1 MNWRRSASAAL
12 LAALIA
18 CGPAILSAHAA
29 TIIAIV
35 NDQPITEL
43 DLKQRIALLEV
54 MDDVP
59 RGGMDDRKALRQ
71 LIDQTVKIQEAK
83 RYNLLPSDTE
93 LNERIKVLAKNM
105 KLTVDQL
112 YAKLE
117 EKGVSRTAFIEYVKA
132 GMGFNRIMQG
142 KYGQQVKASDA
153 EIDTMEVELE
163 TQCMRIL
170 ALGSPVAHD
179 LRFVLSVVRISG
191 DFERIA
197 DLSRGIAKKVVRWS
211 GGAGPTEVPGT
222 LADMATSAQ
231 AMMADVLAALA
242 DEDAELC
249 REVRRADRRVDDLN
263 KEVIATSRQLIQDD
277 PSLAAEAIDIMQIAQ
292 RIERIADITTNIAED
307 VIVLV
312 EGRVV
317 RHGD

>member
-1 MNWRRSASAAL
+1 MAIDLQTEILNLRRSL
-12 LAALIA
+12 LAM
-18 CGPAILSAHAA
+18 GAA
-29 TIIAIV
+29 TERRVGLAV
-35 NDQPITEL
+35 
-43 DLKQRIALLEV
+43 RALVEA
-54 MDDVP
+54 DV
-59 RGGMDDRKALRQ
+59 AAA
-71 LIDQTVKIQEAK
+71 QE
-83 RYNLLPSDTE
+83 
-93 LNERIKVLAKNM
+93 
-105 KLTVDQL
+105 
-112 YAKLE
+112 
-117 EKGVSRTAFIEYVKA
+117 
-132 GMGFNRIMQG
+132 
-142 KYGQQVKASDA
+142 VKASDA

-249 REVRRADRRVDDLN
+249 REVRRADRRVDNLN

-277 PSLAAEAIDIMQIAQ
+277 PTLTAEAIDIMQIAQ
-292 RIERIADITTNIAED
+292 RLERIADITTNIAED
-307 VIVLV
+307 VIFLV

>member
-1 MNWRRSASAAL
+1 MAIDLQTEILNLRRSLLAMGAATERRVGLAVRALVEADVSAA
-12 LAALIA
+12 
-18 CGPAILSAHAA
+18 
-29 TIIAIV
+29 
-35 NDQPITEL
+35 
-43 DLKQRIALLEV
+43 
-54 MDDVP
+54 
-59 RGGMDDRKALRQ
+59 
-71 LIDQTVKIQEAK
+71 QE
-83 RYNLLPSDTE
+83 
-93 LNERIKVLAKNM
+93 
-105 KLTVDQL
+105 
-112 YAKLE
+112 
-117 EKGVSRTAFIEYVKA
+117 
-132 GMGFNRIMQG
+132 
-142 KYGQQVKASDA
+142 VKASDA

-249 REVRRADRRVDDLN
+249 REVRRADRRVDNLN

-277 PSLAAEAIDIMQIAQ
+277 PTLTAEAIDMMQIAQ
-292 RIERIADITTNIAED
+292 RLERIADITTNIAED
-307 VIVLV
+307 VIFLV